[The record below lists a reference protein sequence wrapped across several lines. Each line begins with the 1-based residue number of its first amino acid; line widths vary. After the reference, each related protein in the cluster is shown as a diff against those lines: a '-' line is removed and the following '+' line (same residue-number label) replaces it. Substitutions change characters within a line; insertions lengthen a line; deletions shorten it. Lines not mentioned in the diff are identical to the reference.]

1 MANLTRRRLFATAA
15 AATAAT
21 ALTPLASTTV
31 QASAPLSGAQVPGF
45 YRYKVG
51 DYEITAVME
60 GVRRFPLPDAL
71 VSNAKKDEVSLA
83 LAEAYLPKD
92 MMTITYAPTVVNTG
106 SKLIVID
113 TGNGELGAKGT
124 NGATG
129 QFMKNFKAAGFDPA
143 KVDTVIISHFHLD
156 HVDGLLTLDNQ
167 PVFPNAEIKVP
178 EVEWKF
184 AMDDGNMAKARKL
197 DVDILFNRARHNF
210 GVIKSPTQYQWGKEV
225 APGITGIG
233 TPGHTPGHTSFAL
246 QSGSGKLL
254 IQQDVTNL
262 AALFV
267 RHPEWH
273 LLFDI
278 DQPLAEQT
286 RRKFFDMAIAE
297 KTPIQA
303 FHHPFPGLGRVE
315 KDGNG
320 YRWVPEMW
328 MPTI

>member
-1 MANLTRRRLFATAA
+1 MIDFTRRKLFATAA

-21 ALTPLASTTV
+21 ALTPLAPAR
-31 QASAPLSGAQVPGF
+31 ASMPLAGAQVPGF

-51 DYEITAVME
+51 DYELTAVME

-71 VSNAKKDEVSLA
+71 VSNAKKEQVSLA
-83 LAEAYLPKD
+83 LEEAYLPKD
-92 MMTITYAPTVVNTG
+92 MMTITYSPVVVNTG
-106 SKLIVID
+106 KKLIVFD

-129 QFMKNFKAAGFDPA
+129 QFIKNFKAAGFDPA
-143 KVDTVIISHFHLD
+143 KVDTVVISHFHLD
-156 HVDGLLTLDNQ
+156 HVDGLLTLDNK
-167 PVFPNAEIKVP
+167 PVFPNAEVMVP

-210 GVIKSPTQYQWGKEV
+210 GVIKDPTRYQWGKEV
-225 APGITGIG
+225 APGITAIG
-233 TPGHTPGHTSFAL
+233 TPGHTSFAV

-254 IQQDVTNL
+254 IQTDVTNL
-262 AALFV
+262 SALFV
-267 RHPEWH
+267 RYPDWH
-273 LLFDI
+273 LLFDMDG
-278 DQPLAEQT
+278 DQAQQT
-286 RRKFFDMAIAE
+286 RHKFFDMAIAE
-297 KTPIQA
+297 KTQIQA
-303 FHHPFPGLGRVE
+303 FHHPFPGLGHVE

-328 MPTI
+328 VPNV